1 MKMESYTARQ
11 LKRHIVK
18 RDEALIH
25 IASIH
30 KDLDDTHKRIRETE
44 EAIANIVKEE
54 KLYNEETIDV
64 QA

>member
-1 MKMESYTARQ
+1 MESYTARQ
-11 LKRHIVK
+11 LKRHIK
-18 RDEALIH
+18 IRDESLIN
-25 IASIH
+25 IARIH

-54 KLYNEETIDV
+54 KLYNEPETVDV